1 MLVVELI
8 LRYHNK
14 LDFPIHRYYNRFV
27 SRKQQQTTFNCIVT
41 GEAKYMPPGM
51 LKKKI
56 SKFGSE
62 DEFAKHYVS
71 MPARKLLKSGL
82 SVAEVREQLNVTS
95 DLPDVDLKIL
105 LRLKLVK
112 LNKRKGNKE
121 QEEAAERRRYLN
133 SKEFKDKMIQIKL
146 KRESMTFE
154 EEVIEMTGGPDG
166 CQRVLGGTCVRP
178 DIFLTHNHKAC
189 DGCEYYEFCVC
200 DNKRLSHEKKRRKR
214 K

>member
-1 MLVVELI
+1 MAQ
-8 LRYHNK
+8 K
-14 LDFPIHRYYNRFV
+14 RF
-27 SRKQQQTTFNCIVT
+27 KCIVT
-41 GEAKYMPPGM
+41 GEEKYFPPAS
-51 LKKKI
+51 LDKKI
-56 SKFGSE
+56 AKFGTE
-62 DEFAKHYVS
+62 NEFARHYVS
-71 MPARKLLKSGL
+71 MSARKLLKSGMT
-82 SVAEVREQLNVTS
+82 VDEVRAHYNVTE
-95 DLPDVDLKIL
+95 DLGEIDLEIL
-105 LRLKLVK
+105 LKLKLVK

-200 DNKRLSHEKKRRKR
+200 DNKRLSYEKKRRKR

>member
-1 MLVVELI
+1 MAQ
-8 LRYHNK
+8 K
-14 LDFPIHRYYNRFV
+14 RF
-27 SRKQQQTTFNCIVT
+27 KCIVT
-41 GEAKYMPPGM
+41 GEEKYFPPAS
-51 LKKKI
+51 LDKKI
-56 SKFGSE
+56 AKFGTE
-62 DEFAKHYVS
+62 NEFARHYVS
-71 MPARKLLKSGL
+71 MSARKLLKSGMT
-82 SVAEVREQLNVTS
+82 VDEVRAHYNVTE
-95 DLPDVDLKIL
+95 DLGEIDFEIL
-105 LRLKLVK
+105 LKLKLVK